1 MSVAPDYAEPVL
13 AWRTWLVVR
22 DAGTLRLRSVL
33 FPKLWLPARPA
44 VAECLR
50 DPSIFQRVRRK
61 ARVHT
66 APTAGC
72 ACGIY
77 GATRVTAASYLTT
90 PARWGS
96 GVVAA
101 VIGLVVALWGEVIE
115 GDAGWRG
122 SRAYPQRLFVPP
134 LRTSREPVVDGLAVY
149 GVPVDGVD
157 GWRGA
162 DVSAALVPFDPL
174 R

>member
-1 MSVAPDYAEPVL
+1 MTVAPDYAEPVL
-13 AWRTWLVVR
+13 AWRVWLVVR
-22 DAGTLRLRSVL
+22 DAGRLALRSVV
-33 FPKLWLPARPA
+33 FPKLWLPAQPA
-44 VAECLR
+44 VAQCLR

-61 ARVHT
+61 ARVHA
-66 APTAGC
+66 APAAAC

-96 GVVAA
+96 GVVAT
-101 VIGLVVALWGEVIE
+101 VIGLVALWGDVVEA
-115 GDAGWRG
+115 DAGWRA

-134 LRTSREPVVDGLAVY
+134 LRGSREPVVEELAAY

-162 DVSAALVPFDPL
+162 DVSAALVRFDPL